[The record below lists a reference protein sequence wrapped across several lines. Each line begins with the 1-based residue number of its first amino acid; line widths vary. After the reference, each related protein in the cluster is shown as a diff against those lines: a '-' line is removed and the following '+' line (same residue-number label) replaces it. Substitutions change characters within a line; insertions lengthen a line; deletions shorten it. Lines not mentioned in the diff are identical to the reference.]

1 MRHRNLLGC
10 RVLEPL
16 SQIAEITR
24 LVGRQPDA
32 QFSRLCQ
39 HIGHAAPGDVD
50 GKSGVSLQLQRRA
63 ELVDERG
70 LILELAISDRNR
82 SDGQLPE
89 PMDRLAVE
97 VIPLLSWL
105 TGFAQI

>member
-1 MRHRNLLGC
+1 VHNYADGWQPSDAVGSSQARRC
-10 RVLEPL
+10 L
-16 SQIAEITR
+16 S
-24 LVGRQPDA
+24 
-32 QFSRLCQ
+32 
-39 HIGHAAPGDVD
+39 
-50 GKSGVSLQLQRRA
+50 
-63 ELVDERG
+63 
-70 LILELAISDRNR
+70 ISDRNR

>member
-1 MRHRNLLGC
+1 MPGGC
-10 RVLEPL
+10 QRSDAVGSSQARRCL
-16 SQIAEITR
+16 S
-24 LVGRQPDA
+24 
-32 QFSRLCQ
+32 
-39 HIGHAAPGDVD
+39 
-50 GKSGVSLQLQRRA
+50 
-63 ELVDERG
+63 
-70 LILELAISDRNR
+70 ISDRNR